1 MGLNELVRSKGYKN
15 FMAKLYGIG
24 ASVVILGAMFKI
36 MHWPGANPMIVLGM
50 STEAIIF
57 LFSAFEPQH
66 VEFNWALVYP
76 ELAMGE
82 EEEEKDKNAAKKDKK
97 KVPQGT
103 PTQQLDRALE
113 EAKIGPELMESLATG
128 MRNLSENAKQL
139 SGMSDAATATDS
151 YVTNLSKA
159 AESVRNLSVAYEK
172 TSESLG
178 TNNETAS
185 EYFVQVE
192 KATNAVKNLANVYED
207 TIKSMSTESGYAEGV
222 QRLSKNLSAINA
234 AYELQLQSTN
244 ETLNASKSLDEQM
257 KTAAENL
264 SQSAQ
269 FLASYK
275 EQVDQLTKN
284 VSKLND
290 VYGNMLAAMGK

>member
-82 EEEEKDKNAAKKDKK
+82 EEENKPEKKEKK

-151 YVTNLSKA
+151 YITNLSKA
-159 AESVRNLSVAYEK
+159 TESVRNLSAAYEK

-178 TNNETAS
+178 ANNDSAS

-207 TIKSMSTESGYAEGV
+207 TIKSMSTESGYVEGV

-244 ETLNASKSLDEQM
+244 ETLTASKSLDEQM
-257 KTAAENL
+257 KAAAENL

-269 FLASYK
+269 YLVNYK
-275 EQVDQLTKN
+275 EQVDKLTQN
-284 VSKLND
+284 VGKLNE
-290 VYGNMLAAMGK
+290 VYGTMLAAMGK

>member
-1 MGLNELVRSKGYKN
+1 
-15 FMAKLYGIG
+15 MAKLYGIG

-82 EEEEKDKNAAKKDKK
+82 EEENKPEKKEKK

-159 AESVRNLSVAYEK
+159 AESVRNLSAAYEK

-178 TNNETAS
+178 ANNDTAS

-207 TIKSMSTESGYAEGV
+207 TIKSMSTESGYVEGV

-244 ETLNASKSLDEQM
+244 ETLTASKSLDEQM
-257 KTAAENL
+257 KAAAENL

-269 FLASYK
+269 
-275 EQVDQLTKN
+275 
-284 VSKLND
+284 
-290 VYGNMLAAMGK
+290 